1 MELPLMGRQQLTPEE
16 AWQQHRDAIEHAYRF
31 HEGVDVEWIAR
42 QTFDDGHADALG
54 YPQGGRR

>member
-1 MELPLMGRQQLTPEE
+1 MERQQLSPEE

-31 HEGVDVEWIAR
+31 HEGVAVEAIAR

-54 YPQGGRR
+54 YPQQERR